1 MVRTE
6 NYTDNTSRILEAETF
21 LVIRA
26 AQRAYQQVR
35 RNFDSNAYKNALK
48 AEFEKNHIYYQA
60 GMPAAALPTDAR
72 LVKKNGADFLCFQR
86 LAVCIKT
93 EGEASEADFQ
103 NYRKYLRALK
113 LRAGLLIFF
122 DRSGLTMKRVL
133 V

>member
-60 GMPAAALPTDAR
+60 GMPAATLPTDAR
-72 LVKKNGADFLCFQR
+72 LVKKTARISCVSSAWRCVSKPKEQPAKQISKITGNICVR
-86 LAVCIKT
+86 
-93 EGEASEADFQ
+93 
-103 NYRKYLRALK
+103 
-113 LRAGLLIFF
+113 
-122 DRSGLTMKRVL
+122 
-133 V
+133 